1 MSTYRLDRVFRPE
14 SVAVVGVSR
23 RPRSLGR
30 VLLNN
35 LLAGGFRGPVYAVNP
50 AFTGPEHVIE
60 DLRGA
65 AGVSFAASLE
75 ELAAA
80 PPDLV
85 VLVSPSETIVD
96 NVAMAGRMGCSAAIL
111 APPSHGVSSPEIV
124 AAVQAEARR
133 HGLRLIGPGGVGVIS
148 PRVRLNA
155 SLGARMPGV
164 GDLALIS
171 QSGAIANGLVD
182 WASQHQI
189 GFSGVISIGEQA
201 DIDVADCLD
210 YFAADDRTR
219 SIILYVEDVVDA
231 PKFMAAARAA
241 ARAKP
246 VVVLKPGRHEARP
259 STADMTSV
267 AALATRDAV
276 HDAAFR
282 RAGLLRV
289 FDLDELFS
297 AAETLG
303 RQRPF
308 YGRRLAIMVNDR
320 GVGAVAHDRLLD
332 LQGELAELAPETRAR
347 LEEVMPERA
356 PVANPV
362 DTTGYMDPESLAKLA
377 PAILLDR
384 GVDALLVIN
393 IPSALADPV
402 ASARALVETVRN
414 HRRGRAL
421 HKPVLAVWMSS
432 DGDAGP
438 IFDEAGIPHFRTE
451 AEALAGFM
459 HLVRY
464 RAALDL
470 LMETPDALPHDF
482 APDVEQ
488 ARAIVGGVI
497 AGGREWLDPVEVQG
511 LLRAYEIPAVPAT
524 FVPLDGDVAAA
535 ARPLLERGERVVVK
549 VVAPGVLH
557 RTRIGG
563 VRLDLRD
570 EAAVRAA
577 AAELMEVAQERRLDG
592 FVVQP
597 MVSDRKARDLI
608 VGITDDPQFGPVIM
622 FGRGGSAVAVINDVS
637 LALPPLDLKLAEVL
651 IARTRVA
658 RRLKGYRDME
668 PADEHAIRMT
678 LVKLSQIAVDLPEVR
693 ELEINPLLSDARGVV
708 ALNARVRV
716 APAPKRAR
724 RVSGHPRLSVRPY
737 PKAWERAITA
747 RDGRVFFVRPVRPE
761 DEQMFIDFMRGVS
774 EDDLRLRFFAPVR
787 DFNHAF
793 VARLVQVDYARAIA
807 FVAMEAATGRMVG
820 VVRLHADSNHDTG
833 EYAIMVASDLKGT
846 GLGMELMRLIIEWAK
861 ADGISKVVGQVL
873 RDNQAMLGVCRKL
886 GFSIRA
892 DREDPSVMIA
902 ELPLEK
908 AQETQ

>member
-1 MSTYRLDRVFRPE
+1 MSIYALDAVFAPK
-14 SVAVVGVSR
+14 SVAVVGASQ
-23 RPRSLGR
+23 RPGSVGR
-30 VLLNN
+30 TVVQN
-35 LLAGGFRGPVYAVNP
+35 LRQAGFAGPIGLVNP
-50 AFTGPEHVIE
+50 KYREIDGVPAVPSLRQLPFKPELVVVTTPAETVPGVVAQAVEVGARAAIVVTAGLGHGPGSLLEH
-60 DLRGA
+60 LRNEARPHGMRIVGPNCL
-65 AGVSFAASLE
+65 GVMSPHVGLNASFAAR
-75 ELAAA
+75 
-80 PPDLV
+80 
-85 VLVSPSETIVD
+85 SPI
-96 NVAMAGRMGCSAAIL
+96 
-111 APPSHGVSSPEIV
+111 P
-124 AAVQAEARR
+124 
-133 HGLRLIGPGGVGVIS
+133 
-148 PRVRLNA
+148 
-155 SLGARMPGV
+155 

-171 QSGAIANGLVD
+171 QSGAIAAGLVE
-182 WASQHQI
+182 WGAARSI
-189 GFSGVISIGEQA
+189 GFSAVVSLGDA
-201 DIDVADCLD
+201 LDVDFGDLLD
-210 YFAADDRTR
+210 WFAQDTRTR
-219 SIILYVEDVVDA
+219 AILLYIESIRDA
-231 PKFMAAARAA
+231 RKFMSAARAA
-241 ARAKP
+241 ARSKP
-246 VVVLKPGRHEARP
+246 VVVVKSGRHAQGARAAA
-259 STADMTSV
+259 THTG
-267 AALATRDAV
+267 ALAGSDAV
-276 HDAAFR
+276 YDAAFR